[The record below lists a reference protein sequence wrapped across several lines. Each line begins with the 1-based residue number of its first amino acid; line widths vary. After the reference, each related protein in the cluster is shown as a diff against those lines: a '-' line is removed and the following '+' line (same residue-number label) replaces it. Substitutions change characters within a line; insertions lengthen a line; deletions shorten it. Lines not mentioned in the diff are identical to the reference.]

1 MAHSWPAEDEGVLD
15 MGDRLLESWTQLEPP
30 VSMPLSGDAQ
40 QVGRVEKVGRAA
52 RDQETR
58 TIFSLQSVLGGPG

>member
-58 TIFSLQSVLGGPG
+58 TISSLQSVLGGPG